1 MLEKRE
7 LKRRH
12 LIYYLRVYNG
22 KSKNPIGFMVDIHF
36 KGLMLISDE
45 PIKSNK
51 NFNLKMELPNK
62 TGDKSYVDFSV
73 KSLWC
78 KKSVNADFYESGFSL
93 EKIDEESLSTIDN
106 IVKYFGFRD

>member
-1 MLEKRE
+1 MEEKRE

-22 KSKNPIGFMVDIHF
+22 KSKNPFGFMVDIHF

-45 PIKSNK
+45 SIKTK
-51 NFNLKMELPNK
+51 KHFDLKMELPQE
-62 TGDKSYVDFSV
+62 TGDKLHVEFAAT
-73 KSLWC
+73 SLWC

-93 EKIDEESLSTIDN
+93 DKIDEESLASIDN
-106 IVKYFGFRD
+106 IIRYFGFRD